1 MLKKATPSR
10 RRRTCG
16 HIIVALTCLVVGYG
30 VWAAEPDATRSAA
43 PSASAS
49 PTNELRGS
57 RLTIMLNPGA
67 NITVDADQINY
78 DSDHEMTIFEGHV
91 HMKASA
97 RLGHGMPSEKVMPT
111 ELGNVLIEGD
121 TVLITKQADGR
132 HKVEIEN
139 GSIRTL

>member
-1 MLKKATPSR
+1 
-10 RRRTCG
+10 
-16 HIIVALTCLVVGYG
+16 
-30 VWAAEPDATRSAA
+30 
-43 PSASAS
+43 
-49 PTNELRGS
+49 
-57 RLTIMLNPGA
+57 MLNPGA